1 MNITRALVAVY
12 VYPEFAGR
20 MNVVRRVQWLLRF
33 EENGFSSGGYVE
45 TFLNVDDITNFIPA
59 NEIGTDRVLQWAF
72 DAQGGDAFVETLRPY
87 HAEQIA
93 YQKSIFGQQS
103 YTDGFDFIV
112 QTAPPTV
119 PTSVL

>member
-20 MNVVRRVQWLLRF
+20 MNVVRRVHWLLKF
-33 EENGFSSGGYVE
+33 EQDGFSSDAYVE
-45 TFLNVDDITNFIPA
+45 TFLNVDNITNFIPA
-59 NEIGTDRVLQWAF
+59 NEIGTDQVLQWAF
-72 DAQGGDAFVETLRPY
+72 DTQGGDEFVDTLRPY

-93 YQKSIFGQQS
+93 YQKSISGQQS

-112 QTAPPTV
+112 QTAAPTV
-119 PTSVL
+119 PSSVL